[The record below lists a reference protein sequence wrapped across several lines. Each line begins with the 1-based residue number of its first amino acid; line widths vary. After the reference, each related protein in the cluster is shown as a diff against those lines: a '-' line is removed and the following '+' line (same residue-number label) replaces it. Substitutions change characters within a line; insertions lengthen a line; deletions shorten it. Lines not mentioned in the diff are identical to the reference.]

1 MQKQLLSA
9 KYHRQAEKL
18 FFIQNAPLLR
28 ETGRLRHSYVVVRA
42 ITRAVP
48 DPGLLSGQCGFP

>member
-42 ITRAVP
+42 IPVQFP
-48 DPGLLSGQCGFP
+48 IQGF